1 MELSGGLYG
10 FGLPFLAVL
19 TALVFVH
26 ELGHYLVAR
35 WNGVRVEVFSIGFG
49 PEIFGWNDRTGT
61 RWKFSLIPLGGYVK
75 FFGDANA
82 ASMPAEGA
90 AQMSESDRAVSF
102 PHKRLGQ
109 RAAIVAAGPIANFAF
124 AIVLLAGLFSIIG
137 QPFTPAV
144 VGSVVEGSAAEAGG
158 FQPGDEVVAVNGTTV
173 ARFEELQRIVA
184 LRPDETLRFSVLR
197 DGMRVELVATPAR
210 VVRDNG
216 LGEEAEVGQLG
227 IQRSGADYARH
238 DPLTAVWQ
246 ATRETVGII
255 DQTFTALGQ
264 IVRGAR
270 GTDELGGPIRIAQIS
285 GQAAE
290 LGVATVIYFAAVLSI
305 NLGLIN
311 LFPVPMLDG
320 GHLLFYAVEAVR
332 GRPLG
337 ERAQEYGFRIG
348 LALVLTLM
356 VFVTWNDLLRI
367 DGLVNFVKGLVT

>member
-1 MELSGGLYG
+1 MDFSGGFYG

-19 TALVFVH
+19 TALVFFH

-49 PEIFGWNDRTGT
+49 PEVFGWNDKAGT

-75 FFGDANA
+75 MFGDANA
-82 ASMPAEGA
+82 ASMPGDDGDKLSDAE
-90 AQMSESDRAVSF
+90 RAVAF

-109 RAAIVAAGPIANFAF
+109 RVAIVSAGPIANFIL
-124 AIVLLAGLFSIIG
+124 AIVILAGLFSLIG

-144 VGSVVEGSAAEAGG
+144 VGEVMPGSAAEAAG
-158 FQPGDEVVAVNGTTV
+158 FEAQDEITAVNGQTI

-184 LRPDETLRFSVLR
+184 LRPGEQLAIAVVRGGREFVLQ
-197 DGMRVELVATPAR
+197 ATPMA
-210 VVRDNG
+210 VESTSA
-216 LGEEAEVGQLG
+216 LGETQTIGRLG
-227 IQRSGADYARH
+227 IQRSGREFARH
-238 DPLTAVWQ
+238 DPATAVWQ
-246 ATRETVGII
+246 AVRETGSII
-255 DQTFTALGQ
+255 TQTFTALGQ
-264 IVRGAR
+264 IIRGDRGA
-270 GTDELGGPIRIAQIS
+270 DELGGPIRIAQLS
-285 GQAAE
+285 GQVAE
-290 LGVATVIYFAAVLSI
+290 IGISELLYFAAVLSI

-311 LFPVPMLDG
+311 LFPIPMLDG

-356 VFVTWNDLLRI
+356 VFVTWNDVVRI
-367 DGLVNFVKGLVT
+367 WVDFTV

>member
-1 MELSGGLYG
+1 MDFSGGLYG

-26 ELGHYLVAR
+26 EFGHYLVAR

-49 PEIFGWNDRTGT
+49 PEIFGWNDKAGT

-75 FFGDANA
+75 MFGDANA
-82 ASMPAEGA
+82 ASMPAEGSEA
-90 AQMSESDRAVSF
+90 MSAEERAVAF

-109 RAAIVAAGPIANFAF
+109 RAAIVAAGPIANFLF
-124 AIVLLAGLFSIIG
+124 AIVVLAGLFSLVG

-144 VGSVVEGSAAEAGG
+144 VGEVMSDSAAEVGG
-158 FQPGDEVVAVNGTTV
+158 FVAGDEVVAVNGQSV
-173 ARFEELQRIVA
+173 ERFEELQRIVA
-184 LRPDETLRFSVLR
+184 LRPGEPLRFTVLR
-197 DGMRVELVATPAR
+197 DGVAVQLQATPRR
-210 VVRDNG
+210 VVLANS
-216 LGEEAEVGQLG
+216 LGEEQEVGQLG
-227 IQRSGADYARH
+227 ISRSGADYIRH

-246 ATRETVGII
+246 AMRETVSIV
-255 DQTFTALGQ
+255 DQTFTALAQ
-264 IVRGAR
+264 IIRGDR
-270 GTDELGGPIRIAQIS
+270 GTEELGGPIRIAQIS

-290 LGVATVIYFAAVLSI
+290 LGIATVIYFAAVLSI

-320 GHLLFYAVEAVR
+320 GHLLFYAIEALR

-367 DGLVNFVKGLVT
+367 DGLVNFVKGLGT

>member
-1 MELSGGLYG
+1 MDFSGGLYG

-26 ELGHYLVAR
+26 EFGHYLVAR

-49 PEIFGWNDRTGT
+49 PEIFGWNDKAGT

-75 FFGDANA
+75 MFGDANA
-82 ASMPAEGA
+82 ASMPAEGSEA
-90 AQMSESDRAVSF
+90 MSAEERAVAF

-109 RAAIVAAGPIANFAF
+109 RAAIVAAGPIANFLF
-124 AIVLLAGLFSIIG
+124 AIVVLAGLFSLVG

-144 VGSVVEGSAAEAGG
+144 VGEVMSDSAAEAGG
-158 FQPGDEVVAVNGTTV
+158 FVAGDEVVAVNGQSV
-173 ARFEELQRIVA
+173 ERFEELQRIVA
-184 LRPDETLRFSVLR
+184 LRPGEPLRFTVLR
-197 DGMRVELVATPAR
+197 DGVAVQLQATPRR
-210 VVRDNG
+210 VVLANS
-216 LGEEAEVGQLG
+216 LGEEQEVGQLG
-227 IQRSGADYARH
+227 ISRSGADYIRH

-246 ATRETVGII
+246 AMRETVSIV
-255 DQTFTALGQ
+255 DQTFTALAQ
-264 IVRGAR
+264 IIRGDR
-270 GTDELGGPIRIAQIS
+270 GTEELGGPIRIAQIS

-290 LGVATVIYFAAVLSI
+290 LGIATVIYFAAVLSI

-320 GHLLFYAVEAVR
+320 GHLLFYAIEALR

-367 DGLVNFVKGLVT
+367 DGLVNFVKGLGT

>member
-1 MELSGGLYG
+1 MDFSGGLYG
-10 FGLPFLAVL
+10 YGLPFLAVL

-49 PEIFGWNDRTGT
+49 PELFGWTDRAGT

-75 FFGDANA
+75 MFGDANA
-82 ASMPAEGA
+82 ASMPADGKDTMTPE
-90 AQMSESDRAVSF
+90 ERAVAF

-109 RAAIVAAGPIANFAF
+109 RAAIVSAGPIANFLF
-124 AIVLLAGLFSIIG
+124 AIVMLAGLFSIIG

-144 VGSVVEGSAAEAGG
+144 VGQVMEDSAAEAGG
-158 FQPGDEVVAVNGTTV
+158 FLAGDEVIEVNGIGIE
-173 ARFEELQRIVA
+173 RFEELQRFVA
-184 LRPDETLRFSVLR
+184 LRPGEAMTFTVRR
-197 DGMRVELVATPAR
+197 DGQEIVLHATPQRAEQA
-210 VVRDNG
+210 NH
-216 LGEEAEVGQLG
+216 LGETHEVGRLG
-227 IQRSGADYARH
+227 IQRSSSSYARH

-246 ATRETVGII
+246 ATRETVSII
-255 DQTFTALGQ
+255 HQTFTAIGQ
-264 IVRGAR
+264 IIRGDR
-270 GTDELGGPIRIAQIS
+270 GTDELGGPIRIADLS

-290 LGVATVIYFAAVLSI
+290 LGLPTLIYFAAVLSI

-320 GHLLFYAVEAVR
+320 GHLLFYAIEAVR

-367 DGLVNFVKGLVT
+367 DGLVSFVKGLGT